1 MAWPPVPSLA
11 KPNCWGAFLQER
23 GQTLHR
29 IDFND
34 GGFSHLTVSRQIRQV
49 SARIAQEERVVLI
62 GSSLGGLTAAWVAQ
76 ESLMVERLVLL
87 APAFGFP
94 DCWLTGGGVGG
105 VATVGR
111 SPDLPLWPGAIAP
124 PKVSLRRGCTNLA
137 ATPSHPSRPH
147 HHHPRPSG

>member
-1 MAWPPVPSLA
+1 MLQWFYLHGLA
-11 KPNCWGAFLQER
+11 SVKSRKAQLLGAFLQER

-94 DCWLTGGGVGG
+94 DCWLTAGSW
-105 VATVGR
+105 R
-111 SPDLPLWPGAIAP
+111 SGDGWAIA
-124 PKVSLRRGCTNLA
+124 
-137 ATPSHPSRPH
+137 
-147 HHHPRPSG
+147 